1 MYKDFLKQGKIKEKE
16 FADLFKKIKF
26 ASPEQD
32 ITEHWDIEIGLKID
46 VKGLHKDSR
55 SDNEFNEN
63 IHWVEL
69 LNVNGKIGWLY
80 SEYTD
85 YFAFETT
92 DYWVI
97 VEKIKLQNMI
107 KEKVS
112 KEYVEYSNDALYKL
126 YRRSGRKDTIT
137 KVKTMD
143 LIFISDT
150 MIKK

>member
-92 DYWVI
+92 DYWII
-97 VEKIKLQNMI
+97 VEKHKLQSMI

>member
-26 ASPEQD
+26 ASPDQD
-32 ITEHWDIEIGLKID
+32 ITEHWDIEVGLKID
-46 VKGLHKDSR
+46 VKGLHKDNR

-80 SEYTD
+80 SEHTD
-85 YFAFETT
+85 YFAFETN

-97 VEKIKLQNMI
+97 VEKTKLQNMI
-107 KEKVS
+107 KEKVT